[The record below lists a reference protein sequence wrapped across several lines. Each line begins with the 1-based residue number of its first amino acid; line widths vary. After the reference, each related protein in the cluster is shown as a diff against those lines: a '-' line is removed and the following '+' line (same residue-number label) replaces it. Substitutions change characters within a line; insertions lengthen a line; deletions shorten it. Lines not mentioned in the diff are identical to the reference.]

1 VFGESPSVREMVA
14 VLAFGIVAAVW
25 LTLGLRAEFPGL
37 PWWRLTIAALVI
49 ADIASGCVANFTR
62 STNDFY
68 AARPRHRWVFIAVHG
83 HVLVLAAALGA
94 DLEVALV
101 VWAYTVVAA
110 SVVNLLAGA
119 PAQRFAAG
127 LLLAVALVWI
137 PQMKGLP
144 APLVVVDCLFVL
156 KVVFAFAVD
165 HRDGARVAAVH
176 DAAVHDA
183 AVHDAAVHDAA
194 VHGESVHGEAV
205 HGEAE
210 RAPIR
215 ELAAGDRS
223 AFVAV
228 MSAAFAHD
236 PWIETALGPAG
247 APSSAGRRSAFLSF
261 MFDHTRLLG
270 GSPLGLFDGDRLV
283 ACALLESPTPR
294 WRTVLGMVASAVRF
308 APVAMRLGARRTARL
323 NAYVQRTRQIAPSA
337 PHHYLTMIGVTPSEH
352 RRGWGKQL
360 MQALIARAE
369 GVPTSCGLALD
380 TENPDNVPIYQRWG
394 FVITGSVELDVVC
407 ATAMFRTHAD
417 EPPPRASPSLAPSR
431 P

>member
-1 VFGESPSVREMVA
+1 MRAPPALHDVFGESPSWREMAA
-14 VLAFGIVAAVW
+14 VLTFGLTAAVW
-25 LTLGLRAEFPGL
+25 LTLGLRAEFSGL

-49 ADIASGCVANFTR
+49 ADIAAGCVANFTR

-94 DLEVALV
+94 DLEVALA

-110 SVVNLLAGA
+110 SVVNVLAGA
-119 PAQRFAAG
+119 PAQRFVAG

-137 PQMKGLP
+137 PQIQGLT

-156 KVVFAFAVD
+156 KVAFAFAVD
-165 HRDGARVAAVH
+165 HRADTSVAAVNG
-176 DAAVHDA
+176 AVVHDT
-183 AVHDAAVHDAA
+183 AVHDAA
-194 VHGESVHGEAV
+194 VHGDA
-205 HGEAE
+205 A

-236 PWIETALGPAG
+236 PWIEAALGRSG
-247 APSSAGRRSAFLSF
+247 APSSAGRRSAFMSF
-261 MFDHTRLLG
+261 MFDYTRLLG
-270 GSPLGLFDGDRLV
+270 GCRLGLFDGGRLV
-283 ACALLESPTPR
+283 ACALLESPSPR
-294 WRTVLGMVASAVRF
+294 WRTVLGMFASAIRF
-308 APVAMRLGARRTARL
+308 APVAMRLGVRRTARV
-323 NAYVQRTRQIAPSA
+323 NAYVQRTRRVAPSA

-352 RRGWGKQL
+352 RRGWGKQM

-394 FVITGSVELDVVC
+394 FVITASVQLDVVC
-407 ATAMFRTHAD
+407 ATAMLR
-417 EPPPRASPSLAPSR
+417 PRAERAASQGG
-431 P
+431 